1 MTKKEMYMVLMA
13 IFEASTQ
20 ESYSITRT
28 VNTGEITTT
37 IVNGEEIITSV
48 ERDEEVTVPTKDITD
63 FLTHEVEL
71 LGRKVSRK
79 KTKLQTENDNYKQLM
94 VDYLNSV
101 NVPKLIKEIHADI
114 PELADLSSQKVSRLL
129 NDLAKED
136 RVLKIYEKKVPY
148 YGGAGLELPTEDEE
162 TEEE

>member
-1 MTKKEMYMVLMA
+1 MTKKEMYMVLVA
-13 IFEASTQ
+13 VFEASTQ
-20 ESYSITRT
+20 ESYTSVID
-28 VNTGEITTT
+28 GKETTT
-37 IVNGEEIITSV
+37 TTREII
-48 ERDEEVTVPTKDITD
+48 D
-63 FLTHEVEL
+63 FLTHEIEL

-148 YGGAGLELPTEDEE
+148 FGGADLELPAEDEE

>member
-1 MTKKEMYMVLMA
+1 MTKKEMYMVLIA
-13 IFEASTQ
+13 VFEASTQ
-20 ESYSITRT
+20 ESYTSVID
-28 VNTGEITTT
+28 GKETTT
-37 IVNGEEIITSV
+37 TTRE
-48 ERDEEVTVPTKDITD
+48 ITD

-148 YGGAGLELPTEDEE
+148 YGGADLELPAEDEE

>member
-1 MTKKEMYMVLMA
+1 MTKKEMYMVLA
-13 IFEASTQ
+13 AVFEASTQ
-20 ESYSITRT
+20 ENYTSVID
-28 VNTGEITTT
+28 GKETTT
-37 IVNGEEIITSV
+37 T
-48 ERDEEVTVPTKDITD
+48 TKEITD

-148 YGGAGLELPTEDEE
+148 FGGADLELPAEDEE

>member
-13 IFEASTQ
+13 VIEASTQ
-20 ESYSITRT
+20 ENYTVT
-28 VNTGEITTT
+28 VN
-37 IVNGEEIITSV
+37 
-48 ERDEEVTVPTKDITD
+48 DEEVAVTAKEITD
-63 FLTHEVEL
+63 FLTHETEL

-136 RVLKIYEKKVPY
+136 RILKMYEKKVPY
-148 YGGAGLELPTEDEE
+148 YGGAGLELPTEDAE
-162 TEEE
+162 TEE

>member
-13 IFEASTQ
+13 VIEASTQ
-20 ESYSITRT
+20 ENYTVT
-28 VNTGEITTT
+28 VN
-37 IVNGEEIITSV
+37 
-48 ERDEEVTVPTKDITD
+48 DEEVAVTTKEITD
-63 FLTHEVEL
+63 FLTHETEL

-136 RVLKIYEKKVPY
+136 RILKMYEKKVPY
-148 YGGAGLELPTEDEE
+148 YGGAGLELPTEDAEIEE
-162 TEEE
+162 

>member
-1 MTKKEMYMVLMA
+1 MTKKEMYMVLA
-13 IFEASTQ
+13 AVFGASTQ
-20 ESYSITRT
+20 ESYTSVID
-28 VNTGEITTT
+28 GKETTT
-37 IVNGEEIITSV
+37 TTREII
-48 ERDEEVTVPTKDITD
+48 D

-148 YGGAGLELPTEDEE
+148 FGGADLELPAEDAE